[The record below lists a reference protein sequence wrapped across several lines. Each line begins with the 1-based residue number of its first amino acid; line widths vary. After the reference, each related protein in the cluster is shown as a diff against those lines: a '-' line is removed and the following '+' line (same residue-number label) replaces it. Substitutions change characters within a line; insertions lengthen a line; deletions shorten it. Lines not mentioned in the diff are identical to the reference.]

1 MKQIATFGRIGWLFY
16 PLCLLLLLACSQQE
30 EYDASSLSTL
40 RIRAEI
46 DPGAWN
52 STRAGE
58 VDDATKSGAM
68 KSAFG
73 NGDAIGVTVSEGSNL
88 KYTCQEASSE
98 GASSTW
104 SADDNTVVYFT
115 DIYKEISAY
124 YPYSERGD
132 EAYEDVEPQDF
143 LATGKV
149 RATVFTQN
157 ISTSADG
164 STSAADV
171 TLTFKHVMSRLTFKV
186 VMEDSEVTAITPS
199 GCSLSGLVT
208 TGTFT
213 PSTGVAEATSGA
225 TAPTQDNYDLLTP
238 QIIFPQTA
246 SPVVAFTYNK
256 KNYQAQIGEVKFEG
270 GKSYTYTLKVK
281 SSGESGSG
289 SGDNN
294 GGDNSSGGDNNG
306 GNTEVVVEGVIT
318 ELALV
323 RKYDCALSTG
333 GFVRPSTDAY
343 TNNKSNIVGVVFWTK
358 AQAAEG
364 DADLSDDPVIQTDYP
379 SCTHGLIAYKESYG
393 TSVVWTSSA
402 PTATITSY
410 LTQLTDYSYLSLTN
424 QDKLQGLNNTCA
436 MRAYNKLT
444 GITSTVT
451 LVQTL
456 DEQEYTKLENCTPWY
471 IPSYKELQL
480 FLDDYQDSSSAL
492 RSDLKVGGTTWSS
505 TEGSDVAKAYKH
517 ANSSTTIN
525 TQNKTSTARLHAIC
539 AF

>member
-30 EYDASSLSTL
+30 EYDVSSLSTL

-58 VDDATKSGAM
+58 VGDATKS
-68 KSAFG
+68 AFE

-88 KYTCQEASSE
+88 KYTYQEASSE
-98 GASSTW
+98 GTPSTW
-104 SADDNTVVYFT
+104 NADGSTVVYFT

-124 YPYSERGD
+124 YPYSEIGD
-132 EAYEDVEPQDF
+132 EAYKDVAPQDF

-171 TLTFKHVMSRLTFKV
+171 TLTFKHVMSCLTFKV
-186 VMEDSEVTAITPS
+186 MMDDSEVAASSLS

-225 TAPTQDNYDLLTP
+225 TASTQEDYALLTP

-246 SPVVAFTYNK
+246 SPVVAFTYNE
-256 KNYQAQIGEVKFEG
+256 KNYQAQIGEVTFEG

-281 SSGESGSG
+281 SSGESGDG

-294 GGDNSSGGDNNG
+294 GGGDNSSGGDNNS
-306 GNTEVVVEGVIT
+306 GNTEVDVEGVIT
-318 ELALV
+318 NLTLV

-333 GFVRPSTDAY
+333 GFVRPDTDAY
-343 TNNKSNIVGVVFWTK
+343 KTNKSNIVGVVFWTK
-358 AQAAEG
+358 AEAAEG
-364 DADLSDDPVIQTDYP
+364 DADLSKDPVIQKDYP
-379 SCTHGLIAYKESYG
+379 NCTHGLIAYKVSYG
-393 TSVVWTSSA
+393 TSVAWISSK

-410 LTQLTDYSYLSLTN
+410 LTQLTDYSYLDLTN
-424 QDKLQGLNNTCA
+424 KDKLQGLNNTYA

-492 RSDLKVGGTTWSS
+492 RSNLKVGGTTWSS
-505 TEGSDVAKAYKH
+505 TEDRDDATKAYKH
-517 ANSSTTIN
+517 ASDKTDISY
-525 TQNKTSTARLHAIC
+525 QNKTGTAKLHAIC